1 MGGPGVMPTH
11 HSQDVDDYGPPMA
24 DPPRRRTASGPSTP
38 MNATVIP
45 GKGTVPQPQPFH
57 PYKRGPAPNRGHRN
71 DGASISSTASSGG
84 MRSTS
89 NPVPGVQARGTPPP
103 SDEHRRNLSSDSAQ
117 LRAGGPS
124 AAGAGD
130 DFAPPRRPADEWRN
144 SSSSQGSARSGSA
157 SPTTHQHQ
165 QQYQNQHHPSRTASP
180 PTHARSR
187 SASGSSSPLTTG
199 TIATNATNAARPS
212 PLSQAAQ
219 LPAAA
224 AAPADQKR
232 SSGGGGGM
240 GLKGRFKPSLADS
253 AKDRPAP
260 PSQTQ
265 AQPAPSRA
273 EQSNTS
279 RLPRANGSVPLAP
292 PSAPFVNAQA
302 MGSDVSLAETQ
313 RTTQTN
319 ASIAT
324 GATGATGK
332 SRRGLFRMRNKSSDN
347 ISLSSTVSSASM
359 MIRKMGSL
367 GKLARRNSLMGISKI
382 FKDKPKDEDAALP
395 EKQGILGFKKKSGKK
410 SEASPAAV
418 SHAYAELDRDLNRLS
433 EEDDRILSGLSPAAA
448 LARQH
453 TVKSRA
459 EQAKRDAEKKAALER
474 ETTRQRQLEA
484 AEMGG
489 HTGVSTWDSNTTT
502 RANQPTYAAA
512 AADAASVPMGP
523 TNVVTVTPRSPNVV
537 HHAFAVNQPDYDSD
551 DSSEGD
557 TIENIAS
564 DLRHA
569 SLSDPAD
576 RDFEALWGKAS
587 IDPNARPKKGIL
599 KSESSLRHFV
609 LTYSLPVE

>member
-1 MGGPGVMPTH
+1 
-11 HSQDVDDYGPPMA
+11 
-24 DPPRRRTASGPSTP
+24 
-38 MNATVIP
+38 
-45 GKGTVPQPQPFH
+45 
-57 PYKRGPAPNRGHRN
+57 
-71 DGASISSTASSGG
+71 
-84 MRSTS
+84 
-89 NPVPGVQARGTPPP
+89 
-103 SDEHRRNLSSDSAQ
+103 
-117 LRAGGPS
+117 
-124 AAGAGD
+124 
-130 DFAPPRRPADEWRN
+130 
-144 SSSSQGSARSGSA
+144 
-157 SPTTHQHQ
+157 
-165 QQYQNQHHPSRTASP
+165 
-180 PTHARSR
+180 
-187 SASGSSSPLTTG
+187 
-199 TIATNATNAARPS
+199 
-212 PLSQAAQ
+212 
-219 LPAAA
+219 
-224 AAPADQKR
+224 
-232 SSGGGGGM
+232 
-240 GLKGRFKPSLADS
+240 
-253 AKDRPAP
+253 
-260 PSQTQ
+260 
-265 AQPAPSRA
+265 
-273 EQSNTS
+273 
-279 RLPRANGSVPLAP
+279 
-292 PSAPFVNAQA
+292 

-474 ETTRQRQLEA
+474 ETTRQRQLDA

-599 KSESSLRHFV
+599 KICQSNEDLEKLASQQQQQKAQSAPTTPPAHPEAHAGGPLDLASPNPERIDGNAHAPHAEEPKFDIDFSSFDTSPDLDLKPPVIYKNPVHNSSAPGISRGEGVEPHARAMSAPSRRRLV
-609 LTYSLPVE
+609 WAPECAVYSTYDALTYDRRSEPATCNRELTRLSVS

>member
-1 MGGPGVMPTH
+1 
-11 HSQDVDDYGPPMA
+11 
-24 DPPRRRTASGPSTP
+24 
-38 MNATVIP
+38 
-45 GKGTVPQPQPFH
+45 
-57 PYKRGPAPNRGHRN
+57 
-71 DGASISSTASSGG
+71 
-84 MRSTS
+84 
-89 NPVPGVQARGTPPP
+89 
-103 SDEHRRNLSSDSAQ
+103 
-117 LRAGGPS
+117 
-124 AAGAGD
+124 
-130 DFAPPRRPADEWRN
+130 
-144 SSSSQGSARSGSA
+144 
-157 SPTTHQHQ
+157 
-165 QQYQNQHHPSRTASP
+165 
-180 PTHARSR
+180 
-187 SASGSSSPLTTG
+187 
-199 TIATNATNAARPS
+199 
-212 PLSQAAQ
+212 
-219 LPAAA
+219 
-224 AAPADQKR
+224 
-232 SSGGGGGM
+232 
-240 GLKGRFKPSLADS
+240 
-253 AKDRPAP
+253 
-260 PSQTQ
+260 
-265 AQPAPSRA
+265 
-273 EQSNTS
+273 
-279 RLPRANGSVPLAP
+279 
-292 PSAPFVNAQA
+292 
-302 MGSDVSLAETQ
+302 
-313 RTTQTN
+313 
-319 ASIAT
+319 
-324 GATGATGK
+324 
-332 SRRGLFRMRNKSSDN
+332 
-347 ISLSSTVSSASM
+347 
-359 MIRKMGSL
+359 
-367 GKLARRNSLMGISKI
+367 MGISKI

-474 ETTRQRQLEA
+474 ETTRQRQLDA

-599 KSESSLRHFV
+599 KICQSNEDLEKLASQQQQQKAQSAPTTPPAHPEAHAGGPLDLASPNPERIDGNAHAPHAEEPKFDIDFSSFDTSPDLDLKPPVIYKNPVHNSSAPGISRGEGVEPHARAMSAPSRRRLVWAPECAVYSTYDALTPHTRVGNGDQAGAERLQTRDARPPVVEDIHALLCMIHSHCFKYRQRIQNPQGFSNTGPPPAPIHPLVSGRSWRLATSHLNTMCTRFGFSSHFLSSALPLSHV
-609 LTYSLPVE
+609 VCLQAAASTYLPRTRIYTLVH